1 MHVFKHPKYYE
12 EMRQRAKKFQRE
24 QKEREAMSNKQG
36 SNDEQQATSKR
47 QASKYKRLR
56 SMKPGPFKTV
66 IGNKQQAPGSRVP
79 DTMVPIT

>member
-12 EMRQRAKKFQRE
+12 EMRQRAKNFQRE

-47 QASKYKRLR
+47 QASK
-56 SMKPGPFKTV
+56 ST
-66 IGNKQQAPGSRVP
+66 S
-79 DTMVPIT
+79 D